1 MTDQLP
7 RMPRARQKL
16 RADAEDNRERVLQ
29 AAREL
34 FSERGLDVHMREIAR
49 RAGVGP
55 ATAYRR
61 FPTKQLLADAAF
73 ADELRS
79 CAAIVA
85 EGCADPDAWRGLSSV
100 LMRIG
105 EVNAR
110 NQGFVDAFMSMF
122 PETIDFSAHRIG
134 MLRSLAVLARRAKEA
149 GELRDDFTIDDLVLI
164 LMAGRGLKAATPDLR
179 AAAARRFSALAI
191 DGLRTVGGPTDRF
204 AQ

>member
-1 MTDQLP
+1 M
-7 RMPRARQKL
+7 
-16 RADAEDNRERVLQ
+16 LQ